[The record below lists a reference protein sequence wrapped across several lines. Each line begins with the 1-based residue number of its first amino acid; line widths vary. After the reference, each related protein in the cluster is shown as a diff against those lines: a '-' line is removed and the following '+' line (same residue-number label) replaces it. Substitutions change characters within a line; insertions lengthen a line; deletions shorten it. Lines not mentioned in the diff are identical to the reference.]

1 MSDVSGL
8 EIASLKKIKQFTSAR
23 SDISHLL
30 VLVVVLAAFWLVCLP
45 SRAGNLL
52 STGSLLVEGTGYQY
66 QDYGKKREKKR
77 RVLCTVFHD
86 IMLSWEMWLVLP
98 ANEQQ
103 ESSNAAGN

>member
-1 MSDVSGL
+1 MSNVSVMGT
-8 EIASLKKIKQFTSAR
+8 ASLKIFRKFTSAR
-23 SDISHLL
+23 SDISHVL

-45 SRAGNLL
+45 SRAGSLL
-52 STGSLLVEGTGYQY
+52 SNGSLLVEGTGYQY

-77 RVLCTVFHD
+77 RVLCIVLHD